1 MMNPMHIYR
10 DMVTSYKKA
19 VFTIVLLFACS
30 LTHPQQG
37 GNFNYTIYEKYTHKN
52 YEDHKPFHEEINL
65 EDINYPLLH
74 AAIFFATNEIRAKR
88 KKTVLAFHPK
98 LEKSAQMH
106 SKDMVQYNFFGH
118 VNPHNN
124 AHKTPKD
131 RAQLAGIENPYMAEN
146 VAEEFGLQYQ
156 SGSDVYII
164 GPGKF
169 STESGGEII
178 PPHSYLSL
186 AHRVVESWMN
196 SPPHKKNILREDALQ
211 LGCGA
216 WYYKNKDFNQMPTFL
231 FTQNFQL
238 YEKIK

>member
-1 MMNPMHIYR
+1 MMDPMYTNRNP
-10 DMVTSYKKA
+10 VAGFKKA
-19 VFTIVLLFACS
+19 AFIIVLSFAS
-30 LTHPQQG
+30 ILTYPQQG
-37 GNFNYTIYEKYTHKN
+37 GDFDYTVYEKYTHNN
-52 YEDHKPFHEEINL
+52 YENHKPFHEEINL
-65 EDINYPLLH
+65 TDINYPLLH
-74 AAIFFATNEIRAKR
+74 AVIFFATNEIRAKR
-88 KKTVLAFHPK
+88 RKPLLTFHPK

-106 SKDMVQYNFFGH
+106 SKDMVQYDFFGH
-118 VNPHNN
+118 INRHNN
-124 AHKTPKD
+124 AHKTPND

-169 STESGGEII
+169 STESGGKII
-178 PPHSYLSL
+178 PPHTYLSL

-216 WYYKNKDFNQMPTFL
+216 WFYKNEDFNQMPTFL